1 MGQTCRRAIRELPL
15 TGNAVIL
22 KKLHRIVAIVFTPFL
37 LITPITGIILLFR
50 KTDLYGKETK
60 EFLLSIHN
68 WDIAANYVGIILA
81 AGPATLVIIIV
92 CQASKVYSGSSRP
105 PRARY

>member
-1 MGQTCRRAIRELPL
+1 MW
-15 TGNAVIL
+15 

-60 EFLLSIHN
+60 EFLLSLHN
-68 WDIAANYVGIILA
+68 WEIAANYVGIILA
-81 AGPATLVIIIV
+81 LGLIFIVATGLIIFIQY
-92 CQASKVYSGSSRP
+92 C
-105 PRARY
+105 ARGGKLF

>member
-1 MGQTCRRAIRELPL
+1 MW
-15 TGNAVIL
+15 

-68 WDIAANYVGIILA
+68 WEIAANYVGIILA
-81 AGPATLVIIIV
+81 AGLIFIV
-92 CQASKVYSGSSRP
+92 STGLIMFVRYCARGSKLF
-105 PRARY
+105 